1 MTQRTAL
8 LIAAGLTAF
17 FLIAVGGL
25 STYLLQPQAAP
36 GLASIPPTAVVAELV
51 PSGSGAEVA
60 GPTLSPD
67 QAAVYQQAL
76 QEARARLEDANARL
90 AAANDQIRLAQEQ
103 AAPPTAPAAD
113 PAPPTAPAADPAP
126 PTAPP
131 ADPPP
136 PLLISPDRAA
146 LVALSVAPNATLSGV
161 PDLVSYKGRTAY
173 EVVLDRGSVYV
184 DAISGRIL
192 YNGVAPAPAAAPP
205 AAGRGEAEEHESKG
219 DD

>member
-25 STYLLQPQAAP
+25 SAYLLQLQAAP
-36 GLASIPPTAVVAELV
+36 GLASTSSPAPIVAELV
-51 PSGSGAEVA
+51 PAGSGGEAA

-76 QEARARLEDANARL
+76 QEARARLEEANARL

-103 AAPPTAPAAD
+103 AAPPTALPA
-113 PAPPTAPAADPAP
+113 PPPTAPAADPAP

-131 ADPPP
+131 ADPAP

-146 LVALSVAPNATLSGV
+146 LVALSVAPNATLSGM

-184 DAISGRIL
+184 DAVSGRIL

-205 AAGRGEAEEHESKG
+205 AVGRTDGAEHESEG